1 LRKLLATIIT
11 DENEICD
18 IINKMIINKQGYD
31 LITKDFSYDI
41 IATIE
46 TDICVLESISQILTM
61 MVTANQFILPE
72 VNINMYI

>member
-1 LRKLLATIIT
+1 
-11 DENEICD
+11 
-18 IINKMIINKQGYD
+18 MIVNKQGYD

>member
-1 LRKLLATIIT
+1 
-11 DENEICD
+11 
-18 IINKMIINKQGYD
+18 MIINKQGYD